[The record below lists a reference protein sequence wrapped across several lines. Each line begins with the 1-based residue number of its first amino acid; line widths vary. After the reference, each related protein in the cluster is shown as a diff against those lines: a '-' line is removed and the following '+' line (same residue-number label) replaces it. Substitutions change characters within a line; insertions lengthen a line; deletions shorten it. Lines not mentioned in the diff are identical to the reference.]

1 MKEDWREIAGSWFY
15 RGMPLLVST
24 VLVLFS
30 FLPLKSEI
38 ADNARPAVG
47 LKCAYFWLVYRPD
60 LFNLPVVFVL
70 GMIADAASAVP
81 FGAGLTA
88 MLVMYLLVTNLIRYL
103 NGRIFIVL
111 WIGIAAL
118 LPVCLLTE
126 WMLLSFYHER
136 ALPLS
141 LLFFSYL
148 TSLACYPL
156 VGGLNALVLNRFLQD
171 DE

>member
-1 MKEDWREIAGSWFY
+1 M
-15 RGMPLLVST
+15 
-24 VLVLFS
+24 
-30 FLPLKSEI
+30 
-38 ADNARPAVG
+38 
-47 LKCAYFWLVYRPD
+47 CAYFWLVYRPD

-141 LLFFSYL
+141 LLFF
-148 TSLACYPL
+148 PI
-156 VGGLNALVLNRFLQD
+156 
-171 DE
+171 